1 MARIRE
7 TKRAS
12 KFRSKKVATVG
23 ELMKITVKLF
33 ATLRIGRE
41 KIMEMDV
48 GETSSVSDIVHLLEL
63 PAGEVAIIMIN
74 GRGAEL
80 DSQLSENDTLALFPP
95 VGGG

>member
-1 MARIRE
+1 
-7 TKRAS
+7 
-12 KFRSKKVATVG
+12 
-23 ELMKITVKLF
+23 MKITVKLF

>member
-1 MARIRE
+1 
-7 TKRAS
+7 
-12 KFRSKKVATVG
+12 
-23 ELMKITVKLF
+23 MKINVKLF

-41 KIMEMDV
+41 KIMTLDV
-48 GETSSVSDIVHLLEL
+48 DERCKVSDIVSLLEL

-80 DSQLSENDTLALFPP
+80 DAELWENDTLALFPP

>member
-1 MARIRE
+1 
-7 TKRAS
+7 
-12 KFRSKKVATVG
+12 
-23 ELMKITVKLF
+23 MKITVKLF

-41 KIMEMDV
+41 KIMDLDV
-48 GETSSVSDIVHLLEL
+48 EETSCVSDIVNLLEL